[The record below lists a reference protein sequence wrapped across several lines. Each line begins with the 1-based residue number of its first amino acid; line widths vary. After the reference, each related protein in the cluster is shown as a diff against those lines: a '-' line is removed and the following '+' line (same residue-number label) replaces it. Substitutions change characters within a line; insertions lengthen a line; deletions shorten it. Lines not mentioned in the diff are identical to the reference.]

1 MDNVL
6 DPAHPSHSDYLI
18 STNGWRA
25 EQVFD
30 SDAPLDDVTVQ
41 RLINELE
48 SHALERCGF
57 ITTSPEEIV
66 VVQNSHENPR
76 MNFFMETEDFTA
88 SLEYI
93 YEATN
98 REVLGIWHTHPNGYG
113 WPSPRDIAGW
123 PNLELGWRYFLVFRG
138 NVTEW
143 RLVRD
148 NANTL

>member
-6 DPAHPSHSDYLI
+6 DPANPSHNDYLI

-25 EQVFD
+25 EQIFD
-30 SDAPLDDVTVQ
+30 GEPLEPDTIQ
-41 RLINELE
+41 TLIYQQEVYRE
-48 SHALERCGF
+48 ERCGF
-57 ITTSPEEIV
+57 ITTGQQDVIKV
-66 VVQNSHENPR
+66 KNSHNDPR
-76 MNFFMETEDFTA
+76 MNFYMDPRDVEEHLDFIYKETE
-88 SLEYI
+88 
-93 YEATN
+93 

-148 NANTL
+148 DSNSL

>member
-1 MDNVL
+1 MENVL
-6 DPAHPSHSDYLI
+6 DPSHPSHNDYLI
-18 STNGWRA
+18 GTNGWRA

-30 SDAPLDDVTVQ
+30 GEPLDKRT
-41 RLINELE
+41 IN
-48 SHALERCGF
+48 ALLNQCETYRNERCGF
-57 ITTSPEEIV
+57 ITTMEEEVIV
-66 VVQNSHENPR
+66 VENSHADPR
-76 MNFFMETEDFTA
+76 MNFYMDVEDVRDY
-88 SLEYI
+88 LDYI
-93 YEATN
+93 YTDTH

-148 NANTL
+148 TTHSV